1 MPSEPRQP
9 EQPPLP
15 GRVARLRTW
24 LPALWPGPVRV
35 DGRERLR
42 AFAGAAVGVLVAGI
56 VSRWLA
62 GAGSLSPWLVAP
74 IGASAVLVFAVPAS
88 PLAQPWP
95 VIGGNTVSA
104 LIGTACVLAIPDPAI
119 AGALAVG
126 LAIAVM
132 FQLRCLHPPG
142 GASALLVVL
151 THTADAQFSVFPV
164 LANSALLVFA
174 GMAYNSLTGRAYPH
188 RPTAAPAGPVPAG
201 SRFGAADID
210 AALARYNQVLD
221 ISRGDLE
228 MLLHDAEANAYRRNL
243 GALRCGDVMTRPP
256 VAVEFGTSLDEAWT
270 LMRQRRIKALPVVDR
285 ARRILGIVTVADF
298 MRHADLDRHEGIGE
312 RLRALMRRLGTTH
325 SDRPEVV
332 GQIMT
337 RQVRVASADRTLV
350 DLVPLFSEGGH
361 HHIPIIDAEQRLVG
375 MITQSDL
382 VGALFSAAAP
392 AA

>member
-1 MPSEPRQP
+1 
-9 EQPPLP
+9 
-15 GRVARLRTW
+15 LRNW
-24 LPALWPGPVRV
+24 LGALWPGPVRV

-42 AFAGAAVGVLVAGI
+42 AFAGAAVGVLVAGA

-62 GAGSLSPWLVAP
+62 GAGSISPWLVAP

-95 VIGGNTVSA
+95 VIGGNTISA

-119 AGALAVG
+119 AGAVAVG
-126 LAIAVM
+126 LAIAAM

-151 THTADAQFSVFPV
+151 THTADAQFSAFPV

-188 RPTAAPAGPVPAG
+188 RQAAPAAGPVPAG
-201 SRFGAADID
+201 SRFSGADID

-221 ISRGDLE
+221 ISRDDLE

-285 ARRILGIVTVADF
+285 AQRILGIVTVADF

-312 RLRALMRRLGTTH
+312 RLRTLMRRLGTTH

-361 HHIPIIDAEQRLVG
+361 HHIPIINSEQRLVG

-392 AA
+392 AP